1 MAGVAEFINQATG
14 YANKMLEN
22 ATNALRG
29 ARENIEYK
37 PVDETGIV
45 SVEPPQPPEIN
56 FDLPPELPPIDLTL
70 PPVPKMEGTLIDVGD
85 VLIGV
90 APEFTATAPALELP
104 NKPSALP
111 AFGVTPPQI
120 TTDVVFPEPPPELDA
135 TIVPPTIV
143 DRQAPVKPSVTLP
156 MFTANAPVNTAVAPT
171 DLAQQMREHYKQAVP
186 EMVQML
192 DGQLDAML
200 ARINPRFHQQMGLME
215 DRLER
220 LMAGGSGIDSAVET
234 AIYERARDKAH
245 AEYRRLHDGAWNDAA
260 ERGFTLPTG
269 ALLQTQ
275 FSARLALADA
285 NARAAQDIAIKQA
298 EMEQQNLQFA
308 ITTSATLRT
317 TILNAALGYHQA
329 LVSINGQALEAA
341 KAVAGLVLETYNA
354 KVKEFE
360 LHLEAYKVEAAVF
373 ETRLK
378 GALAA
383 IDLYRSEIEALQ
395 AMTQVDV
402 AKIGMYESRVKVLGV
417 LADVYRSRIA
427 AVQSKAELEKLKIDL
442 FQSQVQSYGAMVQA
456 KNAEWQGYQAAI
468 GGEEAKV
475 RIFGEQVQAYTAQMN
490 GHKTKVEAQAESV
503 RAKVAANQAVLMQYE
518 SQLKAFTAEVG
529 ARADIAKISGDF
541 AQTKLSYYQAQ
552 ISSKVTYYGALLDM
566 YRANVQMT
574 TSTSDFRLRAR
585 IADAQNHMEAQKAS
599 AQLELGAGEAYSA
612 IAQAAL
618 SGMNSIV
625 SMTEEST
632 PVP

>member
-1 MAGVAEFINQATG
+1 MAGVAEFINQSTG
-14 YANKMLEN
+14 YANSLLQD
-22 ATNALRG
+22 ATNALSR
-29 ARENIEYK
+29 AQDNIKYL
-37 PVDETGIV
+37 PISETGIV

-104 NKPSALP
+104 NKPSALLE
-111 AFGVTPPQI
+111 FGVTPPQI
-120 TTDVVFPEPPPELDA
+120 TTDVVFPEPPQELDAA

-427 AVQSKAELEKLKIDL
+427 AVQSKAELENSRLTCFSLRCSLMAQWCKPKT
-442 FQSQVQSYGAMVQA
+442 QSGRATRLPLAA
-456 KNAEWQGYQAAI
+456 KKPRFAFL
-468 GGEEAKV
+468 V
-475 RIFGEQVQAYTAQMN
+475 SRCRPTR
-490 GHKTKVEAQAESV
+490 HK
-503 RAKVAANQAVLMQYE
+503 
-518 SQLKAFTAEVG
+518 
-529 ARADIAKISGDF
+529 
-541 AQTKLSYYQAQ
+541 
-552 ISSKVTYYGALLDM
+552 
-566 YRANVQMT
+566 
-574 TSTSDFRLRAR
+574 
-585 IADAQNHMEAQKAS
+585 
-599 AQLELGAGEAYSA
+599 
-612 IAQAAL
+612 
-618 SGMNSIV
+618 
-625 SMTEEST
+625 
-632 PVP
+632 